1 MKKDVLDKN
10 TIQSLLKEK
19 HSLKV
24 LDTIDST
31 NDYLKSN
38 FNKYD
43 IVISNKQTSG
53 KGRRN
58 RKFFSPKDTGIYMSI
73 LVKPNFSIEETLKLT
88 ALTSVVVYEAIK
100 DLYNIDIK
108 IKWVNDLILN
118 DLKLGGILCESQ
130 IYKDNINMIIGI
142 GINVKKISFPND
154 LKDIAT
160 SIENSIDKNISRN
173 ELIASIINYFDIY
186 INDDLDYMNIYK
198 KQSNTLNKEIIV
210 YQNNTSFKG
219 KAIDIDNNGN
229 LIVLSN
235 NKQIILNSGEI
246 TIR

>member
-10 TIQSLLKEK
+10 TIQSLLKNK

-31 NDYLKSN
+31 NDYLKLN

-43 IVISNKQTSG
+43 IVVANKQTSG

-88 ALTSVVVYEAIK
+88 ALTSVVVHKAIK

-142 GINVKKISFPND
+142 GINVKKISFPDD

-160 SIENSIDKNISRN
+160 SIENNTDKIISRN
-173 ELIASIINYFDIY
+173 ELIASIINHFDNH
-186 INDDLDYMNIYK
+186 INKKLSFIDTYK
-198 KQSNTLNKEIIV
+198 KQSNTLNKEITV